1 MATATV
7 ISRIERLSNDT
18 LVGMTVAQ
26 IREQF
31 GSVLNISEDATPLI
45 NGESV
50 DEEEELV
57 ENDELV
63 FSRPVGS
70 KG

>member
-70 KG
+70 KW